1 MKKVLILLGLPASG
15 KSTFANNLLLKNPG
29 SWVRSNKDL
38 LREMAHASHWSK
50 ANEKFIVKLRDQI
63 ILMALEDGKHVVV
76 DDTNF
81 GRHIDHV
88 RELVKGLAT
97 VEINDSFLQVP
108 VEECI
113 RRDLL
118 RSRSVG
124 KDVIMEMYRK
134 FVEVPVPPMAEDPSL
149 PAALIVDMDGTLSLL
164 NGRNPFDASTC
175 DRDPPNQ
182 PVLDTVLLWQQSLQ
196 VIVMS
201 GRTDDCRPQTE
212 KWLAQYGVKT
222 AGIFMRA
229 TGDQRKDSIIKQE
242 LFDRHVLGQYNVKF
256 VLDDRNQV
264 VDMWRSLGLTVFQV
278 APGDF

>member
-63 ILMALEDGKHVVV
+63 ILMALEDGKHVVI

-81 GRHIDHV
+81 GRHIDHI

-134 FVEVPVPPMAEDPSL
+134 FVEVPVPPMAADPNL
-149 PAALIVDMDGTLSLL
+149 PDALIVDMDGTLSLL

-229 TGDQRKDSIIKQE
+229 IGDQRKDSIIKQE